1 MKLVL
6 LSLVFLFS
14 CSLLS
19 NRSPDEIKAEQFYD
33 LGMDKILEKDFET
46 ARDLFSKAAKLNPK
60 DAKIVQN
67 LGMTYMFKKDPETA
81 LKYLNQAIELDP
93 NNSEARGNLA
103 SIYFGREEYKKA
115 KTHYLKLVENT
126 KYKKNF
132 QANTNLAYIF
142 QKEDRPIE
150 ARKYLTILANN
161 NKNNC
166 LLLTRIGKI
175 DFHLK
180 KYQRALEN
188 FSKSIEHPCYLNP
201 EPLYLKGL
209 SLDYLGQ
216 YSAATKVYKELTAKF
231 PTTFF
236 SSFAHDRLVQIK
248 NKTDRKRL

>member
-1 MKLVL
+1 MKIIL

-19 NRSPDEIKAEQFYD
+19 NKSPEEIKAEQFYD

-46 ARDLFSKAAKLNPK
+46 ARDLFSKAAKLRPN

-67 LGMTYMFKKDPETA
+67 LGMTYIFKKDIETA

-93 NNSEARGNLA
+93 NNGEARGNLA
-103 SIYFGREEYKKA
+103 SIYFGQEDYKKA
-115 KTHYLKLVENT
+115 KTHYLKLIENP
-126 KYKKNF
+126 KYKEDF

-142 QKEDRPIE
+142 QKEDRPKE
-150 ARKYLTILANN
+150 TRKYLTILANN

-166 LLLTRIGKI
+166 LLHTRIGKI
-175 DFHLK
+175 DFELK
-180 KYQRALEN
+180 NYKRALEN
-188 FSKSIEHPCYLNP
+188 FSRSIEHPCYLNP

-209 SLDYLGQ
+209 SLDFLGQ
-216 YSAATKVYKELTAKF
+216 YNAARKAYNELTAKF

-236 SSFAHDRLVQIK
+236 SAFAHDRLAQIK
-248 NKTDRKRL
+248 EKKDRKKL